1 MVQAEQKRQIQAL
14 AKRQM
19 KLMKEITAQKDRD
32 YQMMLWCGFLTG
44 LRLTNAITHEEY
56 NRYYTDLQ
64 ELANKMDEAE
74 PKKKTNGK
82 NIKLVI

>member
-1 MVQAEQKRQIQAL
+1 MIAMKTGQKKQIQAL

-19 KLMKEITAQKDRD
+19 KLMREITAQKDRD

-56 NRYYTDLQ
+56 NHYYTELQ
-64 ELANKMDEAE
+64 ELADKLDDASTE
-74 PKKKTNGK
+74 KHGK
-82 NIKLVI
+82 AG

>member
-1 MVQAEQKRQIQAL
+1 MVQTEQKKQIQAL

-19 KLMKEITAQKDRD
+19 MLMREMTTQKDRD

-56 NRYYTDLQ
+56 NHYYTDLQ
-64 ELANKMDEAE
+64 ELANKLDSTTTERKQDE
-74 PKKKTNGK
+74 N
-82 NIKLVI
+82 NIRLVI